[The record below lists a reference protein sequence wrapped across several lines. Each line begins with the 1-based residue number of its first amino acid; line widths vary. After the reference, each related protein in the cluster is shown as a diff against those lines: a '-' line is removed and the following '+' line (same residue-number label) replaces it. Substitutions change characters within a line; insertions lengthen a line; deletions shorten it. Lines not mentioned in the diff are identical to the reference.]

1 MEAAPH
7 SFVPNPISLESRENE
22 RKVEAPVIGLETM
35 AVISNG
41 QVTVT
46 VGCSTLNPKAA
57 EWLQRPFAANGK
69 DSLSGNSTWHKTR
82 TEVKNAVRT
91 PHSALRSHYL
101 ILTESGPQDSFQC
114 SAQLYP
120 YNSISDFR
128 LIENSI
134 DRALIDT
141 SAV

>member
-69 DSLSGNSTWHKTR
+69 DSLFGNSTWHKTR
-82 TEVKNAVRT
+82 TVVKNAV
-91 PHSALRSHYL
+91 RSHYL